1 MLKKFA
7 LWFIC
12 FGLSFLVE
20 SFGWTEQGRAFL
32 YIECGTIGV
41 IIALLVLVC
50 LFGGSGA
57 LERFGLPMSLLIIYA
72 VSVGIALFATWGAT
86 KLFDVDFF
94 VAYQMDLG
102 QVFRHIFLRIYIFLS
117 KLRLGVVINIKEN
130 L

>member
-41 IIALLVLVC
+41 IIVLLVVVC

-57 LERFGLPMSLLIIYA
+57 LERLGFPMALLIIYA

-94 VAYQMDLG
+94 VAYQIMSFG
-102 QVFRHIFLRIYIFLS
+102 QCLCGSS
-117 KLRLGVVINIKEN
+117 KKDD
-130 L
+130 

>member
-20 SFGWTEQGRAFL
+20 SFGWTEQGKAFL
-32 YIECGTIGV
+32 YIELGAIGFIV
-41 IIALLVLVC
+41 AVFVLIC

-57 LERFGLPMSLLIIYA
+57 LEKLGIPFVLVIVYA
-72 VSVGIALFATWGAT
+72 ISVGIALFATWGAT

-94 VAYQMDLG
+94 VAYQIMSFG
-102 QVFRHIFLRIYIFLS
+102 QCLCTSSS
-117 KLRLGVVINIKEN
+117 KKDNN
-130 L
+130 

>member
-1 MLKKFA
+1 MEDITMLKKFA

-32 YIECGTIGV
+32 YIKFGAIGV
-41 IIALLVLVC
+41 TIALLVLVC

-57 LERFGLPMSLLIIYA
+57 LERFGFSMALVIIYA
-72 VSVGIALFATWGAT
+72 ISVGIALFATWGAT

-94 VAYQMDLG
+94 VAYQIMSLG
-102 QVFRHIFLRIYIFLS
+102 QCLCGS
-117 KLRLGVVINIKEN
+117 SEKND
-130 L
+130 